1 MSSSYAFAGG
11 GAAGGD
17 VPDPADEDDFPTSSG
32 EFNQVGVSSKYAR
45 SDHGHRGVPPER
57 QITAGTGLSG
67 GGTLAA
73 DRSLA
78 VAYGTS
84 AGTATEGNDSRV
96 TGSAQK
102 SANLSDLGSAATA
115 RTNLGVPSTA
125 RQITAGALLTGGGDL
140 TADRTLA
147 VADRG
152 LLLRDAMQPS
162 GRYETRSRMDSGV
175 GSSGITSGTL
185 YLVPIWLPSGL
196 TISAITFV
204 TGTTAGATLT
214 NQWFALFNNS
224 RVMLAVTS
232 NDTTTAWG
240 SNSAKTLSIA
250 TTAAGAAASYATTY
264 EGVHYLG
271 LVVTATTMPTI
282 HSGGSANVALAGAT
296 PGVGGSNTGQTTPP
310 AFPFTA
316 NAPTQGGPLA
326 YAYVT

>member
-1 MSSSYAFAGG
+1 MTSSYTFAGG
-11 GAAGGD
+11 GEGED
-17 VPDPADEDDFPTSSG
+17 VPDPAGPSDFPSSVG
-32 EFNQVGVSSKYAR
+32 EFNQVGSAEEYAR
-45 SDHGHRGVPPER
+45 ADHGHRGVPPER
-57 QITAGTGLSG
+57 QVSAGTGLSG
-67 GGTLAA
+67 GGDLAA
-73 DRSLA
+73 DRTLT

-84 AGTATEGNDSRV
+84 AGTSTQGNDTRV

-102 SANLSDLGSAATA
+102 AANLSDLASAATA
-115 RTNLGVPSTA
+115 RTNLAVPSTG

-140 TADRTLA
+140 TADRALA
-147 VADRG
+147 VSDRG

-162 GRYETRSRMDSGV
+162 GRYETRSRLDSGV

-196 TISAITFV
+196 TVASVTFV
-204 TGTTAGATLT
+204 AGTTAGATLT

-250 TTAAGAAASYATTY
+250 ATAAGAAASYATTY

-271 LVVTATTMPTI
+271 LVVTATTTPTI
-282 HSGGSANVALAGAT
+282 HSGGSANLALAGAT

-310 AFPFTA
+310 GFPFTA